1 VIQIDEVTAVDPA
14 LVESLSSLLPQL
26 SPSAPAPSERQ
37 VREIV
42 DSPATRLLVALDD
55 DGAVVG
61 SLTLVM
67 FRIPTGLGVWI
78 EDVVVDEAARGRG
91 IGEALVREGVRLA
104 EAAGADA
111 VNLTSRP
118 DRAAANRL
126 YQRLG
131 FERRATNF
139 YRLTLS

>member
-1 VIQIDEVTAVDPA
+1 MRIEEVTSISPR
-14 LVESLSSLLPQL
+14 LVSSLRGLIPQL
-26 SPSAPAPSERQ
+26 SPAAPDLTEDD

-42 DSPATRLLVALDD
+42 DSPATRLLLARAE
-55 DGAVVG
+55 DGGVIG

-78 EDVVVDEAARGRG
+78 EDVVVDESARGRG
-91 IGEALVREGVRLA
+91 TGEALMREALRLA
-104 EAAGADA
+104 GDAGART

-131 FERRATNF
+131 FERRETNV